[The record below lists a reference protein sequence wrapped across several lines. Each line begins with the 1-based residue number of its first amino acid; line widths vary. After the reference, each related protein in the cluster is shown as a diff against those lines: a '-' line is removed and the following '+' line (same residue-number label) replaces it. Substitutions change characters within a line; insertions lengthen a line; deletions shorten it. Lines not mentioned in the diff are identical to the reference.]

1 MCRLWRVAEGNV
13 PMSELLLSVNLKT
26 MSTATTKSHGL
37 TEVKV
42 VASILLLPSHPSHSA
57 SNIIMKED
65 CAVEL
70 TDKDWE
76 IHPNTLC
83 TARLQ
88 AHKIKQPHLR
98 QGINHKAVL
107 SGLEH
112 GELFLID
119 GLGLHNDTIPH
130 ELWAVVEIIPY
141 IQLSVGPE
149 FPISSVVGS
158 LLETIGI
165 LLSESSP
172 ISKMYC
178 AHIVCWHFL
187 NKIIIWNC
195 VFVFPFLPY

>member
-1 MCRLWRVAEGNV
+1 
-13 PMSELLLSVNLKT
+13 MSELLLSVNLET

-57 SNIIMKED
+57 SSIIMKED
-65 CAVEL
+65 CVVEL
-70 TDKDWE
+70 TDKDWA

-83 TARLQ
+83 TSRLQ
-88 AHKIKQPHLR
+88 AHKIKQPHLL

-107 SGLEH
+107 SGLVH
-112 GELFLID
+112 GELFLVD

-141 IQLSVGPE
+141 IQPSVGPE

-172 ISKMYC
+172 ISNVYGTNV
-178 AHIVCWHFL
+178 VCWHFL
-187 NKIIIWNC
+187 YKVIIWNC
-195 VFVFPFLPY
+195 TFAFPFLPY